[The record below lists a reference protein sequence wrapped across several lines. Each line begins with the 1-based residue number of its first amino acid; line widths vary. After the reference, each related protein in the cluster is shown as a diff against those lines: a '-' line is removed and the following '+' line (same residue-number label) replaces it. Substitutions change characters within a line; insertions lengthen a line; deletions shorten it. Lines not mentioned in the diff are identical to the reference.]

1 MNYPLSGG
9 SSRPRSGHILVC
21 LACLGLIIAAR
32 AKQQQPAFGL
42 PVRPTNPPL
51 RCRDVRWCVQ
61 LGLCCSPAQ
70 GCSGG
75 RMGQLQSLSSPL
87 APRGW
92 QPLAMTTRLTCVHT
106 EQSSHR
112 LSHEACS
119 VDRPSHRRFVNG
131 SSQGI
136 AYAAARACTLVVP
149 CVQTADTRMR
159 A

>member
-9 SSRPRSGHILVC
+9 SSRPRFGHILVC

-42 PVRPTNPPL
+42 PVRPTHPPL

-61 LGLCCSPAQ
+61 LGLCCCCSRLLRWQDGPA
-70 GCSGG
+70 
-75 RMGQLQSLSSPL
+75 RFSSPL